1 MDKTQVTKNGKPVGE
16 VYYNPYSELWVAQLD
31 KAISLRSQSFLT
43 KEKAIEALEN
53 FEPSQLSGNI
63 ELMQV
68 DAMAKVFGSIFNS
81 LGSK

>member
-1 MDKTQVTKNGKPVGE
+1 MEKVQVTKNGKPVGE

-31 KAISLRSQSFLT
+31 RSISLRSQSFLT

-53 FEPSQLSGNI
+53 FEPSQLSGNP
-63 ELMQV
+63 ELNQLDVMT
-68 DAMAKVFGSIFNS
+68 KVFDSIFNS